1 MNQLIKYTS
10 CEEIQMITGEDIR
23 TIKQWK
29 KGTKMVPI
37 AVTKLLQLYVQGDAS
52 FLLGPDWKNYIFR
65 NNLLYIPE
73 WRRGLSTQ
81 EIRSMFCEIQLVAS
95 LKREIKL
102 LKSEIEKQ
110 NIYIDQIE
118 IKAQFYKRQ
127 LGAIVK
133 SGVRRIKRQPVF
145 DLAFVVLCR

>member
-52 FLLGPDWKNYIFR
+52 FLLGPDWKN
-65 NNLLYIPE
+65 YIPE

-133 SGVRRIKRQPVF
+133 SGVRRIKRRDIF
-145 DLAFVVLCR
+145 